1 MKLTKETLRRI
12 IKEELNAVMSEIY
25 VRPMDLDPEIFSP
38 EEIDNIHGMIA
49 TGDPGRL
56 EQARM
61 FIDSLGGDPS
71 YVDDYINF
79 NEVGDIEKLGNE
91 ASKYAQDSE
100 EWQELSD
107 RAGSLAAEKA
117 WRQVPHASDYDID
130 SQFELQDI
138 GDMHLKRFKS
148 RATK

>member
-38 EEIDNIHGMIA
+38 EEIDNIHAMIA
-49 TGDPGRL
+49 TGDPGTL

-91 ASKYAQDSE
+91 ASKYAQGSE